1 MAGFLWGSC
10 SHYPIVLRRIY
21 TIALYVYY
29 PIVLYHFYL
38 IVLCRDRLGP
48 ARLEVRPR
56 TSPQMASLAIF
67 GP

>member
-10 SHYPIVLRRIY
+10 SHYPIVLRRVY

-38 IVLCRDRLGP
+38 IVLCRDRTWSRPLGSAAP
-48 ARLEVRPR
+48 H
-56 TSPQMASLAIF
+56 LAAN
-67 GP
+67 G

>member
-38 IVLCRDRLGP
+38 IVSRQDLVPP
-48 ARLEVRPR
+48 AWKRG
-56 TSPQMASLAIF
+56 SHLAAN
-67 GP
+67 G